1 MPRINHNI
9 PAMITSTSLADVDRD
24 MAKSLQKLS
33 TGLRINSAAD
43 DAAGLS
49 ISEQLRT
56 QITGLAMGQRNA
68 QDGESL
74 VNIAEGALNEIEAML
89 QRMRELSIQSAND
102 TLTSIERGYTQVEF
116 DQLRTEI
123 DRIVGCTQFNSMT
136 LLDGSSPWG
145 TTGGIIHVGP
155 NDNAGGTDV
164 ITITVL
170 GVSTGSLKITGAADN
185 VFITDQV
192 GATSAISSLD
202 GALHSINTLRAT
214 LGAITNRLEHAI
226 TNQENQ
232 QTNMQAAES
241 VIRDTDFASETTRFT
256 RNQILAQSSTAMLA
270 QANSLPQSVLSL
282 LK

>member
-1 MPRINHNI
+1 
-9 PAMITSTSLADVDRD
+9 MITGNSLANVDRQLS
-24 MAKSLQKLS
+24 KSLEKLS
-33 TGLRINSAAD
+33 TGLRINRASD

-49 ISEQLRT
+49 VSEQLRT
-56 QITGLAMGQRNA
+56 QVTGLAMGQRNA

-74 VNIAEGALNEIEAML
+74 VNIAEGALTELEAIL

-102 TLTSIERGYTQVEF
+102 TLTSVERGYTQVEF

-123 DRIVGCTQFNSMT
+123 DRIVGCTQFNSMR
-136 LLDGSSPWG
+136 LLDGSAPWG

-155 NDNAGGTDV
+155 NDNSSGNDV
-164 ITITVL
+164 ITITIL
-170 GVSTGSLKITGAADN
+170 GVSTGSLRITGAIDN

-192 GATSAISSLD
+192 AATSAISSLD
-202 GALHSINTLRAT
+202 GALHSVNTLRAG
-214 LGAITNRLEHAI
+214 LGAIVNRLEHAI
-226 TNQENQ
+226 TNQANQ

-241 VIRDTDFASETTRFT
+241 VIRDTDFAAETTAFT

>member
-1 MPRINHNI
+1 M
-9 PAMITSTSLADVDRD
+9 S
-24 MAKSLQKLS
+24 
-33 TGLRINSAAD
+33 
-43 DAAGLS
+43 
-49 ISEQLRT
+49 
-56 QITGLAMGQRNA
+56 
-68 QDGESL
+68 
-74 VNIAEGALNEIEAML
+74 
-89 QRMRELSIQSAND
+89 
-102 TLTSIERGYTQVEF
+102 
-116 DQLRTEI
+116 
-123 DRIVGCTQFNSMT
+123 

-155 NDNAGGTDV
+155 NDNAAGTDV
-164 ITITVL
+164 ITITIL

-202 GALHSINTLRAT
+202 GALHSINTLRAG

-241 VIRDTDFASETTRFT
+241 VIRDTDFASETTKFT
-256 RNQILAQSSTAMLA
+256 RNQILSQSSTAMLA

>member
-9 PAMITSTSLADVDRD
+9 PAMITGNALRCVGRELD
-24 MAKSLQKLS
+24 KSLEKLS
-33 TGLRINSAAD
+33 TGLRINRASD

-49 ISEQLRT
+49 VSEQLRT
-56 QITGLAMGQRNA
+56 QVTGLTMGGRNA

-74 VNIAEGALNEIEAML
+74 VNIAEGALTELEAMV

-102 TLTSIERGYTQVEF
+102 TLTSVERGYCQVEY

-123 DRIVGCTQFNSMT
+123 DRIVGCTQFNSMR
-136 LLDGSSPWG
+136 LLDGSAPWG
-145 TTGGIIHVGP
+145 TTGGTIHIGP
-155 NDNAGGTDV
+155 NDNSTGNDAV
-164 ITITVL
+164 LITIAGVNTTLL
-170 GVSTGSLKITGAADN
+170 GISAAQN
-185 VFITDQV
+185 VFITDQLS
-192 GATSAISSLD
+192 ATASITTLD
-202 GALHSINTLRAT
+202 TALHSINTLRAN

-232 QTNMQAAES
+232 TQNMQAAES
-241 VIRDTDFASETTRFT
+241 VIRDTDFAEETTRFT
-256 RNQILAQSSTAMLA
+256 RNQILQQSSTAMLA

>member
-1 MPRINHNI
+1 
-9 PAMITSTSLADVDRD
+9 MITSGALANVDRD
-24 MAKSLQKLS
+24 LSKSLEKLS
-33 TGLRINSAAD
+33 TGLRINRAAD

-49 ISEQLRT
+49 VSEQLQT
-56 QITGLAMGQRNA
+56 QVTGLAMGQRNA

-74 VNIAEGALNEIEAML
+74 VNIADGALNEVQAML

-102 TLTSIERGYTQVEF
+102 TLTSIERGYTQAEF

-123 DRIVGCTQFNSMT
+123 DRVVGCTQFNSMN
-136 LLDGSSPWG
+136 LLDGSAPWG
-145 TTGGIIHVGP
+145 TAAGGIIHVGP
-155 NDNAGGTDV
+155 NSTGSDV
-164 ITITVL
+164 INITIA
-170 GVSTGSLKITGAADN
+170 GVSTGALLITGNALDKNGVADG

-192 GATSAISSLD
+192 SATHAISSLD
-202 GALHSINTLRAT
+202 GALHSVNTLRAN

-226 TNQENQ
+226 TNQQNQ

-241 VIRDTDFASETTRFT
+241 TIRDVDFATETTQFT

-270 QANSLPQSVLSL
+270 QANQLPQSVLSL